1 MTVDTAVSFTVTD
14 NQAGDGG
21 GGGIYAD
28 GSVSFSSVDSIIF
41 SGNHASTYGGA
52 ISAYN
57 AITGFRFRKGHLFR
71 QYRRL

>member
-1 MTVDTAVSFTVTD
+1 MTVDTAASFTVTD
-14 NQAGDGG
+14 NRAGDGG
-21 GGGIYAD
+21 GGIYAA
-28 GSVSFSSVDSIIF
+28 GSISFSGVDNIIF

-57 AITGFRFRKGHLFR
+57 DITGFRFRKGHLFR